1 MLRLEPFRHAR
12 LLLAGHDA
20 RPGVAHGRVRRQHP
34 RRGDR
39 PRGTA
44 RSRAPP
50 AAPGV
55 EGFEEGIEAAE
66 HGGGLPQL
74 DAPTFPSQIFWLI
87 VSFLALYWLF
97 SRKALPR
104 VGEILEARQGRIA
117 ADLDRAAALRNE
129 AEEALRK
136 HEAVVAEAQARA
148 AAQLKET
155 QDRLAAEAAKRQ
167 AELDAQLQAKLA
179 EAEGRIGAAKD
190 AALAQI
196 QGVAAEVA
204 QGRSAATDRDRG
216 RGQEVERHRRR
227 ACWGRPPR
235 CSSSCC

>member
-1 MLRLEPFRHAR
+1 MLRR
-12 LLLAGHDA
+12 LKLIHLVALLALA
-20 RPGVAHGRVRRQHP
+20 A
-34 RRGDR
+34 
-39 PRGTA
+39 
-44 RSRAPP
+44 P
-50 AAPGV
+50 AAHAASTHGEAGGHAATEEPGPAGGPGV

-74 DAPTFPSQIFWLI
+74 DASTFASQIFWLI
-87 VSFLALYWLF
+87 VCFAALYWLF

-104 VGEILEARQGRIA
+104 VGEILEARQERIA

-148 AAQLKET
+148 SAQLKET
-155 QDRLAAEAAKRQ
+155 QDRLTAEAARRQ
-167 AELDAQLQAKLA
+167 AELDGQLHAKLA
-179 EAEGRIGAAKD
+179 EAEGRIAAAKD

-204 QGRSAATDRDRG
+204 KAAVQRLTG
-216 RGQEVERHRRR
+216 IEVAADEADATVAHVLGE
-227 ACWGRPPR
+227 AA
-235 CSSSCC
+235 

>member
-1 MLRLEPFRHAR
+1 MLRYLKLVCFAAVFAFASPLAYSASTQGEA
-12 LLLAGHDA
+12 AGHA
-20 RPGVAHGRVRRQHP
+20 ATEEPG
-34 RRGDR
+34 
-39 PRGTA
+39 
-44 RSRAPP
+44 P
-50 AAPGV
+50 AGGPGL

-74 DAPTFPSQIFWLI
+74 DAHTFPSQIFWLI
-87 VSFLALYWLF
+87 LSFLALYWLLG
-97 SRKALPR
+97 RKALPR

-155 QDRLAAEAAKRQ
+155 QDRLAADAAKRQ
-167 AELDAQLQAKLA
+167 AELDGELQAKLA
-179 EAEGRIGAAKD
+179 EAEGRISAAKD

-196 QGVAAEVA
+196 QGMAADVAKAAVQRLTGIEVAA
-204 QGRSAATDRDRG
+204 
-216 RGQEVERHRRR
+216 QEVDATVKRVLGE
-227 ACWGRPPR
+227 AA
-235 CSSSCC
+235 

>member
-1 MLRLEPFRHAR
+1 MLRPEPFFRHAR
-12 LLLAGHDA
+12 LLLLAMMMALAAPAVFAASTHGEATGHDTA
-20 RPGVAHGRVRRQHP
+20 EPG
-34 RRGDR
+34 
-39 PRGTA
+39 
-44 RSRAPP
+44 P
-50 AAPGV
+50 AGGPGV

-74 DAPTFPSQIFWLI
+74 DASTFPSQIFWLI
-87 VSFLALYWLF
+87 VSFLALYWLL

-155 QDRLAAEAAKRQ
+155 QDRLTAEAAKRQ
-167 AELDAQLQAKLA
+167 AELDAQLHAKLA

-204 QGRSAATDRDRG
+204 KAAVQRLTG
-216 RGQEVERHRRR
+216 IEVAAEEAGATVARVLGE
-227 ACWGRPPR
+227 AA
-235 CSSSCC
+235 